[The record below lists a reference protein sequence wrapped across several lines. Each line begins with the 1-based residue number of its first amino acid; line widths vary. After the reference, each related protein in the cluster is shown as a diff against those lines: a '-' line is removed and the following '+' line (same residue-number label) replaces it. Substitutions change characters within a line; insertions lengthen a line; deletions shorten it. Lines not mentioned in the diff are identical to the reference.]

1 MVRGK
6 KKKKKSGIEGF
17 GYDPVFIPD
26 GYDRTFAEL
35 SGEIKNQIS
44 HRARAVQ
51 KLVDF
56 LKNWSLLVIKKFG
69 YILHKY
75 KSNITKLP
83 KIRLAIPF
91 VVKKARFTFDR
102 SLGDTSKC
110 W

>member
-1 MVRGK
+1 MNDLFSTENETALRQTTVIASTDFNVLSFFDGMSCGQLALQ
-6 KKKKKSGIEGF
+6 KSGIEGF

-56 LKNWSLLVIKKFG
+56 LKN
-69 YILHKY
+69 
-75 KSNITKLP
+75 
-83 KIRLAIPF
+83 
-91 VVKKARFTFDR
+91 
-102 SLGDTSKC
+102 
-110 W
+110 